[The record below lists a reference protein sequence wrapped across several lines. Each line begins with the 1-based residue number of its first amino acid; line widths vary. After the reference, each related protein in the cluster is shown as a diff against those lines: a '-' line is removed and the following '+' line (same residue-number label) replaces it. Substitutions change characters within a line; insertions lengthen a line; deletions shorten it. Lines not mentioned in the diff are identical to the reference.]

1 MTPTDIA
8 KTATTIA
15 DAPRR
20 LAFWLVAILLLA
32 LALTA
37 AGFVIYQHGVDAG
50 QLEERATWEG
60 MEESRQL
67 AEQDL
72 AERHRL
78 EDEAQRQKFITHNL
92 KVTADHEKE
101 LEQVHAAAAADRAAV
116 DRNGGL
122 RIPAPALERGGPP
135 AATEAPGA
143 GRRDEEGAATV
154 RLPLE
159 VENGLW
165 DLVDEA
171 DAVSAQLRAC
181 QSWILGNG
189 FYGPVPADNTELL
202 DRMIA
207 APNDPAEE
215 PTP

>member
-1 MTPTDIA
+1 MTPIDIA

-20 LAFWLVAILLLA
+20 LGFWLVAILLLV
-32 LALTA
+32 LAIAGFGFSLYSSGVA
-37 AGFVIYQHGVDAG
+37 AGK
-50 QLEERATWEG
+50 LEERATWEG
-60 MEESRQL
+60 MEESREL
-67 AEQDL
+67 AEKEL

-78 EDEAQRQKFITHNL
+78 EDEALRQKFITHNL

-101 LEQVHAAAAADRAAV
+101 LDQVRAAAAADRADA
-116 DRNGGL
+116 DRHGGL
-122 RIPAPALERGGPP
+122 RIPAPERCSAP
-135 AATEAPGA
+135 ATTEAPGA
-143 GRRDEEGAATV
+143 GGRDEAGPATI

-159 VENGLW
+159 VENSLW
-165 DLVDEA
+165 DLVNDA

-181 QSWILGNG
+181 QTWIRGNG
-189 FYGPVPADNTELL
+189 FYGPVPAENPELL

-215 PTP
+215 PTR